1 MMYTVCPKC
10 TLALAV
16 AAADLR
22 AGQGYVRC
30 GRCTNVFNALLN
42 LRDETDTSP
51 GLPLD
56 DSATASFT
64 PEPAPLAGE
73 DRRASLRAPSPAPQ
87 PELDLD
93 LSPPAMPAPPSDP
106 EPAPAQAYAADAA
119 PAATAVPGP
128 ADVLDLEVPD
138 TGIEV
143 GELDLTVPDPAT
155 DEPALDLVV
164 ESASADEPDLD
175 IVFDPA
181 EEHDFFVR
189 PAPRLAEPPGPA
201 PGEARILIEAPVDVA
216 EDPPP
221 PPPAPAAPSVAI
233 FPDIARAPAAN
244 AAPPAPARQPAPP
257 APPAPPAAAAAAA
270 PVEPPVAPPPRPA
283 RTSLPPQGLTP
294 LSATPRSAPLSN
306 KGLTP
311 LHATA
316 SALKLE
322 AGSDSD
328 EFRGTGTYETIVLQ
342 GDSILQT
349 QEELPEREFDE
360 RIAAVAQQLGA
371 EGQGPAGRAPPAK
384 APSQDA
390 PTASGSWPLL
400 EQPEGDEPTFDN
412 ARAEALAADI
422 AAAVA
427 GLGPTEQQRQP
438 RWLAAA
444 AVVLALLLG
453 LQAVHH
459 WRNRLAT
466 LPALNGPL
474 TRSYAA
480 LGETLAP
487 EWDLAAYDLRLL
499 GASADPADTR
509 VIHVRLSLASH
520 AAVAQALP
528 LVRLRLIDRYG
539 RPLSAGDLQPAQY
552 LPPDQPRPAFLRP
565 DQRIDSDVRV
575 LDPTQQAS
583 SFELDVCLP
592 RAGGGLHCASDVP
605 FAGGHS

>member
-93 LSPPAMPAPPSDP
+93 LSPPAMPVPASDP
-106 EPAPAQAYAADAA
+106 EPAPAGAYATDAA
-119 PAATAVPGP
+119 PAAISVYEPAV
-128 ADVLDLEVPD
+128 VLDLEVPD

-155 DEPALDLVV
+155 DEPALDLIV

-181 EEHDFFVR
+181 EEHGFVDQ
-189 PAPRLAEPPGPA
+189 PEPPA
-201 PGEARILIEAPVDVA
+201 
-216 EDPPP
+216 
-221 PPPAPAAPSVAI
+221 
-233 FPDIARAPAAN
+233 
-244 AAPPAPARQPAPP
+244 APP
-257 APPAPPAAAAAAA
+257 APPAPPVAAA
-270 PVEPPVAPPPRPA
+270 PPAAPPPADVPAAPPPRPA
-283 RTSLPPQGLTP
+283 RTVLPPQGLTP
-294 LSATPRSAPLSN
+294 LSATPRGAPLPN

-316 SALKLE
+316 SALNLE
-322 AGSDSD
+322 AGSEND

-371 EGQGPAGRAPPAK
+371 EGQGQAGRAPPAK

-427 GLGPTEQQRQP
+427 GLGPTVQQRQP

-474 TRSYAA
+474 TRAYAA

-539 RPLSAGDLQPAQY
+539 RPLGAGDLQPAQY
-552 LPPDQPRPAFLRP
+552 LPPGQPRPAFLRP